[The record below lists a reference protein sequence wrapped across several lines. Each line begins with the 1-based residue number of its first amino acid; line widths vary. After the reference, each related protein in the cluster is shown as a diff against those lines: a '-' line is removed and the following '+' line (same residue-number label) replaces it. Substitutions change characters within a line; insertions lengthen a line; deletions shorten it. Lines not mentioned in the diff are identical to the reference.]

1 MTPAIIIILV
11 FLAITFIQSGYDK
24 VIDWK
29 GNVEWLKG
37 HFSQTILKNQ
47 VPQALL
53 MILVL
58 EILAGAFAVIGIIE
72 IIVNEGTQFAF
83 FAAALSSVTLLLLLL
98 GQRIAK
104 DLDGAMTI
112 VIYFVPTVLLLS
124 WL

>member
-1 MTPAIIIILV
+1 M
-11 FLAITFIQSGYDK
+11 AITFIQSGYDK

-98 GQRIAK
+98 GQRQDYSNLFCANCI
-104 DLDGAMTI
+104 
-112 VIYFVPTVLLLS
+112 TVKLAVS
-124 WL
+124 CCFNTKYAST